1 MKKNLIYNKK
11 INKLLRIIYMSLK
24 PQFNKNNKTICLY
37 NKIKFKINRINH
49 LKFPIKYNKP
59 YNKVC

>member
-11 INKLLRIIYMSLK
+11 INKLHRIIYLSLK
-24 PQFNKNNKTICLY
+24 PQFNKTNKTIYLY
-37 NKIKFKINRINH
+37 NKKKLKINRINH
-49 LKFPIKYNKP
+49 LKFPIIYNKP